1 MMKMPT
7 SVLLVC
13 LGTVMVN
20 AGSPVQKVV
29 ELLGECKQKVLKD
42 LEAEKASMTEF
53 SSYCDDEAKEKGYA
67 IETATTGI
75 ETLKATIEDCTAT
88 IGTSDDEVSTL
99 GTTIASKEKELAD
112 AQGVRKTEHDNFVAA
127 EKELIETIDQLGRA
141 ATVLKKG
148 MSFAQ
153 TRGGTF
159 QVNKQSEAAID
170 VLKTII
176 ESQWVGAGSRRT
188 LQSFLQSRA
197 VAQESEDDDLSLDQ
211 PQAKQVGYES
221 SSGNIVQAVE
231 DMQGKAEDTLSEIR
245 KKEME
250 ESQSFQMLEAGL
262 VNEIENS
269 KAKLS
274 AASKLKADSEQ
285 KLQEANGELVETTKS
300 KEADEAYL
308 ETLKGECQAKA
319 TEYEETMKTGK
330 DEIAAITK
338 ASTILEEGVT
348 ALVQVR
354 TQTHRASARWAL
366 SDEDDSDAMADARSK
381 VVEIF
386 KGIASERHSFV
397 FAQLASMAAS
407 DPFEK
412 IKGLINDMIEKLL
425 KEAQEAATHEAFCQ
439 EEMGKT
445 KKSQADKSMKLDKF
459 TARVDE
465 ATSKL
470 AELKEA
476 IKTLETEVGEID
488 KATAEATAI
497 RTKEHEDFEKVS
509 KEYKD
514 SATAVAQAIEV
525 LQNFYGGAALI
536 QLKSQTRLKSKMKAR
551 ARSSDSGSNDGA
563 AGVIIGVLE
572 TAQEDFT
579 SLLAE
584 AEAIESEAQAAFDK
598 MSTENKV
605 AKATKSA
612 EAKAKASE
620 VKSVTST
627 LEMAKED
634 QASTGKELDAVL
646 AYLDKLKPECESKAM
661 SYEEKKAAR
670 EAEID
675 GLKSALEIL
684 SGKGIA
690 LTQITSHLRRVH
702 TQ

>member
-1 MMKMPT
+1 
-7 SVLLVC
+7 VLLLAFGVF
-13 LGTVMVN
+13 VAD

-29 ELLGECKQKVLKD
+29 ELLGECKAKVLKD

-53 SSYCDDEAKEKGYA
+53 SAYCDDEAKEKGYA
-67 IETATTGI
+67 IETAAGSI
-75 ETLKATIEDCTAT
+75 ETLKATIEESTAT
-88 IGTSDDEVSTL
+88 IATSDDEISTL
-99 GTTIASKEKELAD
+99 GTVIATKEKELAD
-112 AQGVRKTEHDNFVAA
+112 ATALRKSGNADFVVA
-127 EKELIETIDQLGRA
+127 EKELLETIDQLGRA

-153 TRGGTF
+153 TRGGKF
-159 QVNKQSEAAID
+159 QVNKQSEEAINA
-170 VLKTII
+170 LKTII

-188 LQSFLQSRA
+188 LQAFLQSKA
-197 VAQESEDDDLSLDQ
+197 NSQESEDDDLSLDQ
-211 PQAKQVGYES
+211 PQAKSVAYES

-231 DMQGKAEDTLSEIR
+231 DMQGKAEDTLSETR

-250 ESQSFQMLEAGL
+250 ESQSFSMLEAGM

-269 KAKLS
+269 KEKLS

-300 KEADEAYL
+300 KGADEAYL
-308 ETLKGECQAKA
+308 ETLKTECQAKA
-319 TEYEETMKTGK
+319 VEYEETMKMGK
-330 DEIAAITK
+330 EEIAAIGK

-348 ALVQVR
+348 ALVQVKTR
-354 TQTHRASARWAL
+354 TRRASARWMPA
-366 SDEDDSDAMADARSK
+366 DDTDDSDAMADARAK
-381 VVEIF
+381 VVDIF
-386 KGIASERHSFV
+386 KGLASERKSFV
-397 FAQLASMAAS
+397 FSQLASMAAS

-445 KKSQADKSMKLDKF
+445 KKSQEDKTMKLEKF
-459 TARVDE
+459 SARVDE
-465 ATSKL
+465 ASSKL
-470 AELKEA
+470 AELTESV
-476 IKTLETEVGEID
+476 KTLEAEVAEID

-497 RTKEHEDFEKVS
+497 RTKENEEFQKVS

-525 LQNFYGGAALI
+525 LQNFYSGAALI
-536 QLKSQTRLKSKMKAR
+536 QLKSQVQLKSKMKAR
-551 ARSSDSGSNDGA
+551 ARSTDSGVNDGA

-584 AEAIESEAQAAFDK
+584 TEAIESEAQSAFDK
-598 MSTENKV
+598 MMTENKV

-612 EAKAKASE
+612 EAKAKQSE
-620 VKSVTST
+620 IKSVTSS
-627 LEMAKED
+627 LEMSKED

-670 EAEID
+670 EAEIE
-675 GLKSALEIL
+675 GLKSALDIL
-684 SGKGIA
+684 SGKGVA
-690 LTQITSHLRRVH
+690 LTQISTHHLRIHR
-702 TQ
+702 

>member
-1 MMKMPT
+1 MST
-7 SVLLVC
+7 SVLLLAV
-13 LGTVMVN
+13 GVFMAN

-53 SSYCDDEAKEKGYA
+53 SSYCDDEAKEKSYA
-67 IETATTGI
+67 IETATSSI
-75 ETLKATIEDCTAT
+75 EGLEATIEQSTAT
-88 IGTSDDEVSTL
+88 IAESDDEVSTL
-99 GTTIASKEKELAD
+99 GTTIADKEKELTD
-112 AQGVRKTEHDNFVAA
+112 AQGVRKTEHENFVAA

-153 TRGGTF
+153 THGGTF
-159 QVNKQSEAAID
+159 RVNQQSQAAINA
-170 VLKTII
+170 LKTIV

-188 LQSFLQSRA
+188 LQAFLQSKA
-197 VAQESEDDDLSLDQ
+197 TAQESEDDDLSLDQ

-221 SSGNIVQAVE
+221 SSGSIVQAVE
-231 DMQGKAEDTLSEIR
+231 DMQGKAEDSLSEIR

-269 KAKLS
+269 KEKLS
-274 AASKLKADSEQ
+274 SASKNKADAEQ
-285 KLQEANGELVETTKS
+285 SLQEANGELVETTKS
-300 KEADEAYL
+300 KGADEAYL
-308 ETLKGECQAKA
+308 ETLKSECQAKA
-319 TEYEETMKTGK
+319 VEYEETMKMGK
-330 DEIAAITK
+330 EEIAAIEK
-338 ASTILEEGVT
+338 ASTILQEGVT
-348 ALVQVR
+348 ALVQVKVR
-354 TQTHRASARWAL
+354 THRASARWEPT
-366 SDEDDSDAMADARSK
+366 DDTDDSDAMADARSK

-386 KGIASERHSFV
+386 KGIANQRRSFV
-397 FAQLASMAAS
+397 FTQLASMAAS

-445 KKSQADKSMKLDKF
+445 KKSQEDKTMKLEKF
-459 TARVDE
+459 SARVDE

-470 AELKEA
+470 AELTES
-476 IKTLETEVGEID
+476 IKTLEAEVGEID

-497 RTKEHEDFEKVS
+497 RTKENEEFTKVS

-525 LQNFYGGAALI
+525 LQNFYQGAALI
-536 QLKSQTRLKSKMKAR
+536 QLKSQTRLQSKMKVK
-551 ARSSDSGSNDGA
+551 ARSKDSGSNDGA

-584 AEAIESEAQAAFDK
+584 TEAVESEAQAAFDK
-598 MSTENKV
+598 MMTENKI

-612 EAKAKASE
+612 EAKAKQSE

-634 QASTGKELDAVL
+634 QSSTSKELDAVL

-670 EAEID
+670 DAEIE
-675 GLKSALEIL
+675 GLKSALDIL
-684 SGKGIA
+684 SGKGVA
-690 LTQITSHLRRVH
+690 LTQISTRHLRIRR
-702 TQ
+702 

>member
-1 MMKMPT
+1 MST
-7 SVLLVC
+7 SVLLLAV
-13 LGTVMVN
+13 GVFMAN

-53 SSYCDDEAKEKGYA
+53 SSYCDDEAKEKSYA
-67 IETATTGI
+67 IETATGSI
-75 ETLKATIEDCTAT
+75 EGLKATIEESTAT
-88 IGTSDDEVSTL
+88 IAQSDDEVSTL
-99 GTTIASKEKELAD
+99 GTTIADKEKELTD
-112 AQGVRKTEHDNFVAA
+112 AQGVRKTEHENFVAA

-153 TRGGTF
+153 THGGTF
-159 QVNKQSEAAID
+159 RVNQQSQAAINA
-170 VLKTII
+170 LKTIV

-188 LQSFLQSRA
+188 LQAFLQSKA
-197 VAQESEDDDLSLDQ
+197 TAQESEDDDLSLDQ

-221 SSGNIVQAVE
+221 SSGSIVQAVE
-231 DMQGKAEDTLSEIR
+231 DMQGKAEDSLSEIR

-250 ESQSFQMLEAGL
+250 ESQSFQMLEGGL
-262 VNEIENS
+262 LNEIENS
-269 KAKLS
+269 KEKLS
-274 AASKLKADSEQ
+274 SASKNKADAEQ
-285 KLQEANGELVETTKS
+285 SLQEANGELVETTKS
-300 KEADEAYL
+300 KGADEAYL
-308 ETLKGECQAKA
+308 ETLKSECQAKA
-319 TEYEETMKTGK
+319 VEYEETMKMGK
-330 DEIAAITK
+330 EEIAAIGK
-338 ASTILEEGVT
+338 ASTILQEGVT
-348 ALVQVR
+348 ALVQVKVR
-354 TQTHRASARWAL
+354 THRASARWEPT
-366 SDEDDSDAMADARSK
+366 DDTDDSDAMADARSK

-386 KGIASERHSFV
+386 KGIANQRHSFV
-397 FAQLASMAAS
+397 FTQLASMAAS

-445 KKSQADKSMKLDKF
+445 KKSQEDKTMKLEKF
-459 TARVDE
+459 SARVDE

-470 AELKEA
+470 AELTES
-476 IKTLETEVGEID
+476 IKTLEAEVGEID

-497 RTKEHEDFEKVS
+497 RTKENEEFTKVS

-525 LQNFYGGAALI
+525 LQNFYQGAALI
-536 QLKSQTRLKSKMKAR
+536 QLKSQTTLKSKMRVKAR
-551 ARSSDSGSNDGA
+551 ASDSQSGVNDGA

-584 AEAIESEAQAAFDK
+584 TEAIESEAQAAFDK
-598 MSTENKV
+598 MMTENKI

-612 EAKAKASE
+612 EAKAKQSE
-620 VKSVTST
+620 VKSVTSN
-627 LEMAKED
+627 LEMSKED

-670 EAEID
+670 DAEIE
-675 GLKSALEIL
+675 GLKSALDIL
-684 SGKGIA
+684 SGKGVA
-690 LTQITSHLRRVH
+690 LTQISARHLRIRR
-702 TQ
+702 

>member
-1 MMKMPT
+1 MAQMCT
-7 SVLLVC
+7 AVLLFA
-13 LGTVMVN
+13 LGVFMAD

-29 ELLGECKQKVLKD
+29 ELLGECKQKVLTD

-53 SSYCDDEAKEKGYA
+53 SAYCDDEAKEKGYA
-67 IETATTGI
+67 IKSAATAMEKLT
-75 ETLKATIEDCTAT
+75 ATIESSTAT
-88 IGTSDDEVSTL
+88 IGTSDDEISTL
-99 GTTIASKEKELAD
+99 GTTIAAKEKELAD
-112 AQGVRKTEHDNFVAA
+112 AQGVRKAEHDDFVSA
-127 EKELIETIDQLGRA
+127 EKELVESIDQLGRA

-153 TRGGTF
+153 TRGGVF
-159 QVNKQSEAAID
+159 KVNRQSQEAINA
-170 VLKTII
+170 LKTIV

-188 LQSFLQSRA
+188 LQSFIQSRA
-197 VAQESEDDDLSLDQ
+197 ASQESEDDDLALDQ
-211 PQAKQVGYES
+211 HQPES
-221 SSGNIVQAVE
+221 ASGTIVQAVE
-231 DMQGKAEDTLSEIR
+231 DMQGKAEDTLSEVR

-250 ESQSFQMLEAGL
+250 QSQSFQMLEGGL
-262 VNEIENS
+262 VNEIENA
-269 KAKLS
+269 KEKLS
-274 AASKLKADSEQ
+274 AASKNKAGAEQ
-285 KLQEANGELVETTKS
+285 ALQEANGELVETTKS
-300 KEADEAYL
+300 KGADEAYL

-319 TEYEETMKTGK
+319 VEYEETMKMGK
-330 DEIAAITK
+330 EEIAAIGK
-338 ASTILEEGVT
+338 ASTILQEGVT
-348 ALVQVR
+348 ALVQVKTR
-354 TQTHRASARWAL
+354 TRLMSKARWAQDDD
-366 SDEDDSDAMADARSK
+366 DESDAMADARSK

-386 KGIASERHSFV
+386 KGIANDRHSFV
-397 FAQLASMAAS
+397 FTQLASMAAS

-445 KKSQADKSMKLDKF
+445 KKSREDKEMKLSKF

-465 ATSKL
+465 ASSKL
-470 AELKEA
+470 ETLTEA
-476 IKTLETEVGEID
+476 IKTLEGEVAEID

-497 RTKEHEDFEKVS
+497 RTKEHESFSKVS

-525 LQNFYGGAALI
+525 LQNFYSGAALI
-536 QLKSQTRLKSKMKAR
+536 QLKSQTRMQSKMRVKS
-551 ARSSDSGSNDGA
+551 RSTDSGVNDGA

-584 AEAIESEAQAAFDK
+584 AEAVESEAQSAYDK
-598 MSTENKV
+598 MATENKI

-612 EAKAKASE
+612 EAKAKGSE
-620 VKSVTST
+620 VKSVTSS
-627 LEMAKED
+627 LEMSKED

-670 EAEID
+670 DAEIE
-675 GLKSALEIL
+675 GLKEALNIL
-684 SGKGIA
+684 SGKGVA
-690 LTQITSHLRRVH
+690 LTQISSSLRRVRA
-702 TQ
+702 